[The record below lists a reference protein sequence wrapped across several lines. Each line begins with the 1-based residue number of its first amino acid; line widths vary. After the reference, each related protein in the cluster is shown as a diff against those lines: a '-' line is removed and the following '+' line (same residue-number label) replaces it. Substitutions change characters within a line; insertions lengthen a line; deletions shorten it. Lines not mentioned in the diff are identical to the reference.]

1 MPIWSFNRGRPGDGT
16 KSLSQRRHDA
26 LGLVLGV
33 AGGVGILSGAP
44 TPGAELGKQV
54 VISVGDALL
63 LKSIY
68 EAYFDEVPDEES
80 VRKMLSDAGL
90 KLLAGG
96 TIAYAGVKVT
106 EGVVA
111 EVLNFVPGLG
121 WMVSGLVTAAVT
133 STVAGAWW
141 LFCDSKYRGKASPI
155 AVAQPAN

>member
-16 KSLSQRRHDA
+16 KSISQRRQDA

-68 EAYFDEVPDEES
+68 EAYFDDVPDEES
-80 VRKMLSDAGL
+80 IREMLSDAGL
-90 KLLAGG
+90 KLRL
-96 TIAYAGVKVT
+96 
-106 EGVVA
+106 
-111 EVLNFVPGLG
+111 
-121 WMVSGLVTAAVT
+121 SGI
-133 STVAGAWW
+133 S
-141 LFCDSKYRGKASPI
+141 
-155 AVAQPAN
+155 